1 MVHDESE
8 SRLQFEKQRVTD
20 LPTCRR
26 INIPNPRDEKT
37 EVVLANIKARSLKAT
52 EEYITKYCD
61 NRGNILDSNVSSDE
75 RKAMKSLSDRVN
87 NGEIVIMATDKSGK
101 LACESKQKYIE
112 SMEPHVKNDE
122 TLSLGMRNKI
132 ENSMNGHCLQLGRI
146 IKMGYTHNHWDRIKA
161 ALVNKFGHIPVLYQ
175 TLF

>member
-1 MVHDESE
+1 MIENRNGEKWNEEWEWNEVRKKMVHDESE
-8 SRLQFEKQRVTD
+8 SCLQFEKQRVTD

-52 EEYITKYCD
+52 EEYINKYCD

-101 LACESKQKYIE
+101 LACESKQKYVD
-112 SMEPHVKNDE
+112 SMEPHVNID
-122 TLSLGMRNKI
+122 
-132 ENSMNGHCLQLGRI
+132 
-146 IKMGYTHNHWDRIKA
+146 
-161 ALVNKFGHIPVLYQ
+161 
-175 TLF
+175 